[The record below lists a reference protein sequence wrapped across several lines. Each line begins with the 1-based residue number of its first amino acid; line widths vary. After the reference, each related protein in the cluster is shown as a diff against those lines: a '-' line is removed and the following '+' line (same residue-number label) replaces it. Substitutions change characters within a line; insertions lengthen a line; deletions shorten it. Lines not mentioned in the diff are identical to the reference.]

1 MKPEWLRVE
10 LPDRKEFFWLKKR
23 LRKSKLHTICEDAK
37 CPNIGYCFS
46 QKTSTFLILGDIC
59 TRNCSFCAVKK
70 GKPLGPPS
78 FDEILEITKLV
89 KELKL
94 DYVVITS
101 VTRDDLED
109 GGANHYKNLTE
120 YLRKKI
126 KNIKIEI
133 LIPDFQN
140 REKSLK
146 IILNSPPD
154 ILNHNI
160 ETVKRLY
167 PEIRRPENFYN
178 RSLKVLKFYY
188 ENGLITKSGIMVGL
202 GETLDEIK
210 KTMEDLLNVGVKILT
225 IGQYLQPTRKNH
237 PVLKYYHPDEF
248 EELKEIG
255 EKMGFI
261 DVVSGPF
268 VRSSYK
274 AKESYNKVK
283 NVISNIQ

>member
-10 LPDRKEFFWLKKR
+10 LPDKKEFFWLKKR
-23 LRKSKLHTICEDAK
+23 LREAKLHTICEDAR

-70 GKPLGPPS
+70 GKPVEFPS
-78 FDEILEITKLV
+78 QKEIMEITELV

-109 GGANHYKNLTE
+109 GGAEHYMNLTD
-120 YLRKKI
+120 YLRQEI
-126 KNIKIEI
+126 ENVKIEI
-133 LIPDFQN
+133 LIPDFQ
-140 REKSLK
+140 EKEESLK
-146 IILNSPPD
+146 IILKAPPD
-154 ILNHNI
+154 VLNHNI

-167 PEIRRPENFYN
+167 PAIKRPVNFYM
-178 RSLKVLKFYY
+178 RSLQVLKFYY
-188 ENGLITKSGIMVGL
+188 ENGLITKSGMMVGL
-202 GETLDEIK
+202 GETVDEIK
-210 KTMEDLLNVGVKILT
+210 ETMENLLNAGVKILT

-237 PVLKYYHPDEF
+237 PVLKYYHPEEF

-255 EKMGFI
+255 ESMGFI

-268 VRSSYK
+268 VRSSYR
-274 AKESYNKVK
+274 AKESFYKVK

>member
-10 LPDRKEFFWLKKR
+10 LPDKKEFFWLKKR
-23 LRKSKLHTICEDAK
+23 LREANLHTICEDAR

-70 GKPLGPPS
+70 GKPSEPPS
-78 FDEILEITKLV
+78 FNEILEITKLV
-89 KELKL
+89 EELEL

-109 GGANHYKNLTE
+109 GGANQYKDLTE
-120 YLRKKI
+120 YLRKEIEK
-126 KNIKIEI
+126 IKIEI

-140 REKSLK
+140 KKESLE
-146 IILNSPPD
+146 IILKSPPD

-167 PEIRRPENFYN
+167 PEIKRPVNFYK
-178 RSLKVLKFYY
+178 RSLDVLKFYY
-188 ENGLITKSGIMVGL
+188 ERGLITKSGMMLGL
-202 GETLDEIK
+202 GETIDEVK
-210 KTMEDLLNVGVKILT
+210 ETMEDLLNVGVKIVT

-255 EKMGFI
+255 EGMGFI

-274 AKESYNKVK
+274 AKESFYKVK

>member
-10 LPDRKEFFWLKKR
+10 LPDKQEFFWLKKR
-23 LRKSKLHTICEDAK
+23 LREASLHTICEDAR

-59 TRNCSFCAVKK
+59 TRNCSFCVVKK
-70 GKPLGPPS
+70 GKPVELPS
-78 FDEILEITKLV
+78 EKEIIEIRKLV
-89 KELKL
+89 EELGL

-109 GGANHYKNLTE
+109 GGALQYKNLTD
-120 YLRKKI
+120 YLRKEI
-126 KNIKIEI
+126 NDIKIEI

-140 REKSLK
+140 KKESLE
-146 IILNSPPD
+146 IILKSPPD
-154 ILNHNI
+154 VLNHNV

-167 PEIRRPENFYN
+167 SEIKRPVTFYN
-178 RSLKVLKFYY
+178 RSLDVLNFYFK
-188 ENGLITKSGIMVGL
+188 NGLITKSGIMVGL
-202 GETLDEIK
+202 GETIDEIK
-210 KTMEDLLNVGVKILT
+210 ATMEDLLKVGVKILT

-237 PVLKYYHPDEF
+237 PVVKYYHPDEF
-248 EELKEIG
+248 ELLKETG

-268 VRSSYK
+268 VRSSFE
-274 AKESYNKVK
+274 AKKSYYKVK
-283 NVISNIQ
+283 DVIFNIQ